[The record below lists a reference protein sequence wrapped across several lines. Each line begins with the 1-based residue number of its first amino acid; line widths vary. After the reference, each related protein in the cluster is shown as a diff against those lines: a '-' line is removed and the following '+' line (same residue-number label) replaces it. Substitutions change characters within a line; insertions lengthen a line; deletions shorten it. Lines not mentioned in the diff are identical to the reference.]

1 MSSRTKHAVRS
12 SRKYQENERTKAY
25 VFNGYVNYANQIK
38 TQKEQKKTF
47 KDMFHQMLKDIKNP
61 FKKGDK

>member
-25 VFNGYVNYANQIK
+25 VFGGCVKRAYELK
-38 TQKEQKKTF
+38 TQKEQKKTI
-47 KDMFHQMLKDIKNP
+47 KDMFHQMLKGIKNP

>member
-1 MSSRTKHAVRS
+1 MSSRTKHTVRS

-25 VFNGYVNYANQIK
+25 VFGGCVKRAYELK

-47 KDMFHQMLKDIKNP
+47 KDMFHQMLENGNKL
-61 FKKGDK
+61 FKKGEK

>member
-1 MSSRTKHAVRS
+1 MSSITKHAARS

-25 VFNGYVNYANQIK
+25 VFGGCVKRAYELK
-38 TQKEQKKTF
+38 TQKEQKKTI
-47 KDMFHQMLKDIKNP
+47 KDMFHQMLENGKKL

>member
-25 VFNGYVNYANQIK
+25 TFNGYSRRANQLK

-47 KDMFHQMLKDIKNP
+47 KDMLRQMLENGKKL

>member
-12 SRKYQENERTKAY
+12 SRKYQENERTKAH
-25 VFNGYVNYANQIK
+25 VFSWYVNYANELK

-47 KDMFHQMLKDIKNP
+47 KDMFHQMLENGKKL
-61 FKKGDK
+61 FKKGEK

>member
-25 VFNGYVNYANQIK
+25 VFNGYSRRANQLK

-47 KDMFHQMLKDIKNP
+47 KDMFHQMLNGIKNP